1 MKNSCIDF
9 YTILDQTHKSFLELM
24 NHELESIDANDLTP
38 IQGFIILSIGDNNV
52 SLSEIVLKR
61 GYSGSNASYN
71 IKKMVSGGYI
81 KQIPSPHDKR
91 SFLLTLTEKG
101 KNIFDKLQ
109 SSMDTHAQKFERII
123 KDRINYRRA
132 IKFLKEVDSY
142 WRNSLN
148 EW

>member
-1 MKNSCIDF
+1 MKNSCMDF

-24 NHELESIDANDLTP
+24 NHELETIEANDLTP
-38 IQGFIILSIGDNNV
+38 IQGFIILNIGDSNV
-52 SLSEIVLKR
+52 SLSDLVLKR

-71 IKKMVSGGYI
+71 IKKMVTGGYL
-81 KQIPSPHDKR
+81 KQIPAPHDKR

-101 KNIFDKLQ
+101 KVIFDKLK
-109 SSMDTHAQKFERII
+109 SSMDVHAQRFEHII

-132 IKFLKEVDSY
+132 TRFLKEVDNY

>member
-1 MKNSCIDF
+1 MDF
-9 YTILDQTHKSFLELM
+9 YTILEQTHKSFLDLM
-24 NHELESIDANDLTP
+24 KHELEAIDANNLTP
-38 IQGFIILSIGDNNV
+38 IQGFIILNIGNGNV
-52 SLSEIVLKR
+52 SLSELVLKR

-71 IKKMVSGGYI
+71 IKKMVSGGYV

-101 KNIFDKLQ
+101 KYIFNKLQ
-109 SSMDTHAQKFERII
+109 SSMNTHAQKFERII

-132 IKFLKEVDSY
+132 TKFLKEVDSY